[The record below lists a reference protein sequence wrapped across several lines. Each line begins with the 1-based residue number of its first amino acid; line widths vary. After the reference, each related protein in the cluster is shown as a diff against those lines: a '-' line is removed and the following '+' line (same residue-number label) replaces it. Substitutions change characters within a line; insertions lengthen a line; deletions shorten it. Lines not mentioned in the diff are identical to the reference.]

1 MLSAIAV
8 RFYMTPRICSNW
20 FLPGFFYVCLT
31 FLPTQWLTYGSMFLF
46 FLYTAYVVSCLI
58 GVLRLIDFGLYVIYA
73 IGTRFTNSL
82 WHLLLGS
89 TPDEYHVLH
98 V

>member
-1 MLSAIAV
+1 MAYIWINV
-8 RFYMTPRICSNW
+8 F
-20 FLPGFFYVCLT
+20 V
-31 FLPTQWLTYGSMFLF
+31 

-73 IGTRFTNSL
+73 IGTRFNSL